1 MSERTQDYSYLDQIA
16 LQKEKWNELN
26 KSELQVM
33 CFRTFLLYGQSQ
45 NKNMILTIFEMYEF
59 LSTQTTTTERTKML
73 TALSANIRKKQPKSI
88 MALFPFIQVEEDANI
103 IRTASQFF
111 VNLSIISNK
120 EAVSGTKILL
130 ELIKN
135 DLNDAHSA
143 YILLG
148 LLDMDNDKVNAQV
161 SLIYSEL
168 GSEVKTILHN
178 NGVKI

>member
-1 MSERTQDYSYLDQIA
+1 MSEKTQDYSYLDQIA
-16 LQKEKWNELN
+16 PQKEKWNQLN

-120 EAVSGTKILL
+120 EAVSGAKILL

-135 DLNDAHSA
+135 DLNDARSA

-161 SLIYSEL
+161 SLIYSQL